1 METKKAKTTI
11 VAGLVALAGLLWF
24 LTMATAGDLEPSGP
38 PGPTMN
44 TLDQIYDAAT
54 SNVSERQGYCTTVI
68 ESGGTPTNILT
79 VPGGKRFVVLKLY
92 VKNLTDPAYD
102 NGWEL
107 KVDTRLFID
116 GAIVDITGEKEF
128 EFPDRCVVVNAGESL
143 KFSIKNDTYD
153 VLMTVIGYYYNTQ

>member
-1 METKKAKTTI
+1 METGQRGTKII
-11 VAGLVALAGLLWF
+11 VSALVLVGFLALALI
-24 LTMATAGDLEPSGP
+24 AGAGSLEPSGP
-38 PGPTMN
+38 PGPTMS
-44 TLDQIYDAAT
+44 TLDQIYNAAT
-54 SNVSERQGYCTTVI
+54 SNVSQREGYCTTVI

-92 VKNLTDPAYD
+92 VKNLTDPAHD

-116 GAIVDITGEKEF
+116 GAIVDITGEKQF
-128 EFPDRCVVVNAGESL
+128 EFPDRCVAVDAGESL
-143 KFSIKNDTYD
+143 KFSIKNDTHD

>member
-1 METKKAKTTI
+1 MASAL
-11 VAGLVALAGLLWF
+11 VLAGFFALALI
-24 LTMATAGDLEPSGP
+24 AGAGSLEPSGP
-38 PGPTMN
+38 PESTMN

-54 SNVSERQGYCTTVI
+54 SNVSEREGYCTTVI

-79 VPGGKRFVVLKLY
+79 VPTGKRFVVLKTY

-116 GAIVDITGEKEF
+116 GVIVDITGETQF
-128 EFPDRCVVVNAGESL
+128 EFPDRCVVVNAGETL
-143 KFSIKNDTYD
+143 KFSIKNDTHD